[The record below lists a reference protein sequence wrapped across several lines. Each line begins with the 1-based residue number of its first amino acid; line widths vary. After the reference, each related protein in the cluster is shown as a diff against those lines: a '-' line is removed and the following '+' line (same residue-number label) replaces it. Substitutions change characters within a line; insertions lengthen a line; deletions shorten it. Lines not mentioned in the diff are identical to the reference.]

1 MYPQLFSFPP
11 PFPPSWSNQ
20 SFSLVFL
27 TYSIFFLP
35 VLPISLTGGS
45 KFHERP
51 CWAVPIWTLCPL
63 EGQATRKEVLI
74 QSLGDIEAEL
84 VSCWQDRSSLFWRSQ
99 GNKWKVEERGSSV
112 LQHKQQDKQQ
122 LVSMLLLLLSI
133 SLVTFS
139 SLALKYAS
147 DSVLKVRKSL
157 QTGRFQFREPDVL

>member
-27 TYSIFFLP
+27 THSISFFCQFSR
-35 VLPISLTGGS
+35 SLWQVALSSMKGLAAQCPYGPS
-45 KFHERP
+45 
-51 CWAVPIWTLCPL
+51 VPW
-63 EGQATRKEVLI
+63 KEVLI

-122 LVSMLLLLLSI
+122 LVSMLLLLQSI